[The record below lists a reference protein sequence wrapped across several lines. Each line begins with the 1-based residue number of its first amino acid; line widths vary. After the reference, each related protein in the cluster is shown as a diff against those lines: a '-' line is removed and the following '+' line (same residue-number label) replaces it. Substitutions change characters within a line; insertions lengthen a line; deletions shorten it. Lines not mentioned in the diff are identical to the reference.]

1 MKMFLKICLAALSF
15 ISAASAQSLKNGP
28 MLTYLAMR
36 ETAIWVQT
44 DKAAEVQMKYWKLTN
59 PQEKFVSNTVL
70 TKPESA
76 YTATLVTSLLD
87 LDTEYGYEIILNQ
100 KAVKPFPNQKFKTK
114 KLWKW
119 RTDAPD
125 FSFLTGSC
133 NYVNDSAFDRP
144 GKGYGGDYQ
153 IFTSMARE
161 PSNFML
167 WLGDN
172 VYLREPDWDSKSGI
186 QYRYTHTRALPE
198 MQNLLRSTHH
208 YAIWDDH
215 DYGPNDAIGSFH
227 LKDITLQA
235 FKDFFPSNNYGV
247 ANGQGITSYFDWSD
261 CAFFLLDDRWFRTN
275 IGKDGV
281 IFGQEQLSW
290 LIESLK
296 NSEARFKFIAVGSQV
311 LNSAKA
317 KENHSNYDNEHA
329 KLLQQL
335 DEHNIKGVIFLTGD
349 RHNSEISKFTTSDGD
364 VFYDLTV
371 SPLTSGSTAN
381 PNEPNTLR
389 VEGSYIGGKHNYA
402 IIQVLGNKAERR
414 VEVIYKDKDGKVL
427 YRYVIR

>member
-1 MKMFLKICLAALSF
+1 MNLFLKICLAAF
-15 ISAASAQSLKNGP
+15 GIISVASAQTLKNGP
-28 MLTYLAMR
+28 MLSYLAMR

-44 DKAAEVQMKYWKLTN
+44 DKAADVYIKYWKLTN
-59 PQEKFVSNTVL
+59 PQEKFASNTVR

-87 LDTEYGYEIILNQ
+87 LDTEYGYEIIINQ
-100 KAVKPFPNQKFKTK
+100 KVVKPFPSQKFKTK

-144 GKGYGGDYQ
+144 GKSYGGDYQ
-153 IFTSMARE
+153 IFKNMAKE
-161 PSNFML
+161 PSSFML

-172 VYLREPDWDSKSGI
+172 VYLRESDYDSKSGI

-198 MQNLLRSTHH
+198 MQDLLRSTHH

-215 DYGPNDAIGSFH
+215 DFGSNDAESSFH
-227 LKDITLQA
+227 MKEHTLQT

-247 ANGQGITSYFDWSD
+247 ANGQGITSYFEWSD
-261 CAFFLLDDRWFRTN
+261 CAFFLIDDRWFRTPK
-275 IGKDGV
+275 GQDGL
-281 IFGQEQLSW
+281 IFGQEQLTW

-296 NSEARFKFIAVGSQV
+296 SSNARFKFIAVGSQI
-311 LNSAKA
+311 LNTAKS
-317 KENHSNYDNEHA
+317 KENHSNYDKEHA
-329 KLLQQL
+329 SLLQQL
-335 DEHNIKGVIFLTGD
+335 DENNIKGVIFLTGD
-349 RHNSEISKFTTSDGD
+349 RHNSEISKLTTEDGD
-364 VFYDLTV
+364 VFHDLTV

-389 VEGSYIGGKHNYA
+389 VEGSYVGGTHNYA
-402 IIQVLGNKAERR
+402 LIQVLGNKAERR
-414 VEVIYKDKDGKVL
+414 VEVIYKDKDGKEL
-427 YRYVIR
+427 YRYVIK